1 MSTILI
7 VDPNPDERRAYTTLL
22 GNFGHRLLEAG
33 DGIQALEIARAELPD
48 LVISAILMPHMDGFT
63 LIRRLRAEP
72 LLAGI
77 PVIFQTSNYLES
89 EIHRLAQASGVKHI
103 LAKPADPQEVLRA
116 VSENLKRPT
125 RSTKLPQTGQLQREH
140 LQLLADKLYE
150 KVSELETA
158 NDRLRNLSLTDELT
172 GLNNRRG
179 FMILATGLLKF
190 ARRADLPLCLLY
202 IDLDCLKSINDT
214 FGHGTGDAAITRF
227 ARILTESFRD
237 SDVVGRLGGDE
248 FVVLT
253 IDAAENDL
261 SSIQDRLQKNV
272 DLRNSQS
279 TSGYALSFS
288 LGVIQV
294 DLKAPVTMEE
304 LLLQADAAMYKHKQS
319 RKRAVNGVS

>member
-7 VDPNPDERRAYTTLL
+7 VDTNPDERRAYTTLL
-22 GNFGHRLLEAG
+22 GNFGHRLLEAS
-33 DGIQALEIARAELPD
+33 DGVQALEVARAELPD
-48 LVISAILMPHMDGFT
+48 LVISDIIMPHMDGFT
-63 LIRRLRAEP
+63 LVRRLRAEP
-72 LLAGI
+72 LLAGV
-77 PVIFQTSNYLES
+77 PVIFQTANYLAS
-89 EIHRLAQASGVKHI
+89 EIQRLAQASGVKHI
-103 LAKPADPQEVLRA
+103 LAKPAEPQEILR
-116 VSENLKRPT
+116 VVNENLKRPIK
-125 RSTKLPQTGQLQREH
+125 SSKLPQTGQLQREH

-150 KVSELETA
+150 KVSELETT

-227 ARILTESFRD
+227 ARILSETFRD
-237 SDVVGRLGGDE
+237 SDVIGRMGGDE

-253 IDAAENDL
+253 IDVAENDL

-272 DLRNSQS
+272 DIRNNQS
-279 TSGYALSFS
+279 ISGYALSFS
-288 LGVIQV
+288 LGAIQV
-294 DLKAPVTMEE
+294 DLDASVTMEE
-304 LLLQADAAMYKHKQS
+304 LLSQADAAMYKHKQA
-319 RKRAVNGVS
+319 RKRTV